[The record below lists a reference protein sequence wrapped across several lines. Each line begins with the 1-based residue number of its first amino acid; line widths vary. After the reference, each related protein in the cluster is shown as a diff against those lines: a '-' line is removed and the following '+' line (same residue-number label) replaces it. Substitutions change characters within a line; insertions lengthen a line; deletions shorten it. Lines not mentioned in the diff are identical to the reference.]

1 MAKVTAADFIKPKP
15 GSWADQVRREYQESI
30 NSRKDERA
38 NRAARLEGIL
48 EALRAEGASDAVL
61 EEVARQYM
69 ATGEFDVPEE
79 PAAEPEATPV
89 LPVEEAPAPQEQAE
103 SGGLAYRVA
112 TAIPR
117 TLADAVMGE
126 GFFDA
131 MVDTAQGGLQR
142 SARAALG
149 RMSESDNPL
158 FRQLAELP
166 GAARDVASGD
176 FMSALE
182 RASVGGV
189 RRDMADLAE
198 AAQANFDAA
207 SGARERLG
215 SRNWLIRNLG
225 EGALDAAASP
235 SGAASLLGGPLGAV
249 AVLDAYD
256 QAYQQAVDAGID
268 SDEDRELWALSQAAP
283 ELVSFIPASRVV
295 QRLPVIGQAVERLVK
310 KPLNNLAATFIERE
324 GSPALKAAMRTVNAA
339 LGEGIEEGFTG
350 GMQDIAAGSIARLAS
365 GDLSEFARANTSST
379 LGGPE
384 ENGTFADTLWQ
395 SARAGFVMG
404 GGLSAVPNVASSYAD
419 RARFIDERSAQT
431 EQDILEGAA
440 RVQDRASEPVLPTSE
455 PVREPEQ
462 GDLFGVP
469 EDAPSFEE
477 QDAARQRQLEEDVA
491 WAQRNREREAE
502 QQAARREEL
511 RNSYVARVDNARQEV
526 ERLQDEIEAGA
537 TDSATLNAAARAQS
551 ELAEAEN
558 NLRSLDEAFAPRE
571 EVTPTRTQQAPVQE
585 AEPVQRDFVAEQEEQ
600 ERVRRLNVIAQ
611 RRKAVQK
618 KQQQKAKAE
627 EAKLKT
633 LRTRA
638 IDSLL
643 EENPNLSDA
652 EIDALVDQR
661 IAELQQPK
669 RKAKV
674 ETPKV
679 EAPAPRPATQPARA
693 AAPVAEPVAAPE
705 VDIERLKQSDDPYD
719 RIQAEVLERL
729 GMAAPAQQDTTA
741 QLDTPDYLEQV
752 SKIARNLA
760 KSASGRAAAVENLI
774 QQGKMVILPNA
785 TALGRENVARAGEYD
800 PSTGTI
806 YLYTDYLNDGSLADI
821 LEAASHESAHLAQ
834 FGGRDARSEKLRA
847 LLGDK
852 GIQEGARKLRAAA
865 AKGNKLAQE
874 ALEAAQ
880 ADTAAR
886 GGDNRYEDLELV
898 AYAVGAENRART
910 GTLGSAAG
918 AIRDLVSGAKD
929 QLRSKL
935 GINLDISVND
945 LRSAMAKVLD
955 EAVETE
961 PVLRATPE
969 VLGMIYNV
977 NKDNPTPGQVKAIE
991 EGNVYDSVDGT
1002 QKFVLSDSDSFVD
1015 RAKLAE
1021 LANAPNGT
1029 AMRLGDLLEHDVLYR
1044 ERPGAADI
1052 EIRVSDDL
1060 GPNVGGRYFPLS
1072 KRIEVSRDILKQ
1084 EDPYQPTARE
1094 IILHEVQHYVQDVDG
1109 RSSQYYDSP
1118 YAAHKIRK
1126 AAEAMNRAKHAF
1138 ELASTS
1144 VVQNAV
1150 RYTSGP
1156 GKGLVRRIVERE
1168 GIDDTDK
1175 ARLIRDLFSN
1185 QQYMPAQLRPLIE
1198 DLNSTRDKYNATI
1211 REYNA
1216 TVRQAH
1222 ADYLAN
1228 IAEREAYFTQYN
1240 ADARQSELDAQGNP
1254 EDIMRTQEQDPDDGT
1269 DITGGR
1275 IDVPQNDGTVA
1286 AMAQEAPDTL
1296 GMAARAPTKAAIRN
1310 RNKATTFL
1318 VAAIRNDKGLGA
1330 HIRNEVELA
1339 KAAPVEFESKANRAA
1354 GQYDAAIKK
1363 LAEQRGVTPEDLNA
1377 EIRDKLEE
1385 IADMPGSASEYRAAF
1400 NKIADQYGDAG
1411 KALKRLRGLVDELS
1425 ADLIRTYLDSG
1436 AKLTNKEKED
1446 IKKVAA
1452 NLGRY
1457 VHRFYASRLG
1467 GRVRGMYSKAVQ
1479 DAVDKARKKGVDSL
1493 TPKQKE
1499 LYDRYV
1505 RAANAILDGV
1515 KIPDAESIGDL
1526 LDSQVDY
1533 LYDTWFGTD
1542 QTGMTREEKE
1552 SALLQRRE
1560 EIGPEDL
1567 DNKVEAAAQA
1577 LLWGVENNAA
1587 TRYYDRGEKLDTTIM
1602 QKRSRIPK
1610 EIRELMGEVTDPAG
1624 ALLTTVSKQAE
1635 YVARTKMLFAI
1646 RDLAAPEDLQPPGS
1660 AGNRAVR
1667 ENNMTELTGEAYGP
1681 LRGYYASPALRAMIQ
1696 DTSESLMNFT
1706 EAAITNSRNGE
1717 AAIENLA
1724 RGAARAWMKGAA
1736 GAKAYNILGNVF
1748 RYPLNFA
1755 GSVIMLGLNGNLN
1768 VKSWGRGISDAIDII
1783 RYAHNPAAGLGGA
1796 VLPSKY
1802 RVVDSATVGDLKL
1815 LDLGKLEQ
1823 IVREMSGKS
1832 PGEFMRR
1839 ARQLGMAGREL
1850 YAMMDVWSKIANFY
1864 AEADFLRALYKA
1876 EGLTKTD
1883 DEIYREAS
1891 DIVNNTNMSYS
1902 RTMPFIKMMERGGIT
1917 QYAPYL
1923 YEAHRVIFSNLLQSA
1938 KEARDAA
1945 RMSNPKAAAM
1955 LAARSL
1961 ARFAGTTGTL
1971 AAIGYASHA
1980 LAGMW
1985 GDDEEDKRALLP
1997 EYARVMDFINIG
2009 KDEEGRP
2016 VLYAISNLDPLG
2028 PATDLYRAARTSDR
2042 PMEALWDQFKENY
2055 IAPSL
2060 FGATWDAVAR
2070 TTGLMEPLTTRPR
2083 KPLLQQW
2090 SPDGWSAV
2098 VGVTGREDA
2107 LAAIVNAVET
2117 RYLPGTARAWSDS
2130 NPKAVGTDIDSVAWN
2145 IARAVGAR
2153 GVRYDPEVGAKDA
2166 FFKYD
2171 DTMKEARRALA
2182 SYVENTTNPSAEEIT
2197 KRLLDLRKDER
2208 RAWDQVARTYR
2219 GMIAIGMD
2227 EAEAYAKLKEAGV
2240 PKEVLRQIE
2249 NEEFRS
2255 RVVSKQSL
2263 KNAAK
2268 LQIGKAKTQADRDKL
2283 EEKWNTAMEILSE
2296 LEIE

>member
-15 GSWADQVRREYQESI
+15 GSWADQVRREYQERI
-30 NSRKDERA
+30 NSRKEERA

-69 ATGEFDVPEE
+69 ATGEFNVPEE

-131 MVDTAQGGLQR
+131 MVDTAQGGAQR

-158 FRQLAELP
+158 FRYLAELP
-166 GAARDVASGD
+166 GAAKDVASGD

-324 GSPALKAAMRTVNAA
+324 GSPALKAAMRTINTA

-350 GMQDIAAGSIARLAS
+350 GMQDVAAGSIARLAS
-365 GDLSEFARANTSST
+365 GDLSELARANTSST
-379 LGGPE
+379 FGGAE
-384 ENGTFADTLWQ
+384 ENGTFADVLWE
-395 SARAGFVMG
+395 SARAGFVAG
-404 GGLSAVPNVASSYAD
+404 GGLSAVPNVARSYAD

-477 QDAARQRQLEEDVA
+477 QEAARQRQLEEDAA

-511 RNSYVARVDNARQEV
+511 RNSYVARVDRARQEV
-526 ERLQDEIEAGA
+526 ERLQEDIEAGA

-669 RKAKV
+669 SKAKA
-674 ETPKV
+674 EAPKV

-693 AAPVAEPVAAPE
+693 AAPMAEPEPVAAPE

-729 GMAAPAQQDTTA
+729 GMAAPEQQA
-741 QLDTPDYLEQV
+741 TPDYREQV
-752 SKIARNLA
+752 KKIARNLA
-760 KSASGRAAAVENLI
+760 KSASGRAAAVEKLI
-774 QQGKMVILPNA
+774 QQGKVAILPNA

-800 PSTGTI
+800 PSTGTV

-929 QLRSKL
+929 QLRNKL

-945 LRSAMAKVLD
+945 LRSAMGKVLE

-977 NKDNPTPGQVKAIE
+977 NKDNPTPGQIKAIE

-1015 RAKLAE
+1015 RTKLAE

-1044 ERPGAADI
+1044 ERPGAADL

-1060 GPNVGGRYFPLS
+1060 GPNVGGRYLPLS

-1109 RSSQYYDSP
+1109 RSRQYHDIPYDN
-1118 YAAHKIRK
+1118 YKISK
-1126 AAEAMNRAKHAF
+1126 AAEAMNRAKRAF

-1168 GIDDTDK
+1168 DIDNPEK
-1175 ARLIRDLFSN
+1175 ARLIRGLFSN
-1185 QQYMPAQLRPLIE
+1185 PQYMSAQLRPLLE
-1198 DLNSTRDKYNATI
+1198 DLNSTRDKYSATV

-1254 EDIMRTQEQDPDDGT
+1254 EDVMRTQEQDPDDGT

-1286 AMAQEAPDTL
+1286 AMAQDTL
-1296 GMAARAPTKAAIRN
+1296 GMAARAPTKAAFRN
-1310 RNKATTFL
+1310 RNKAATFL

-1339 KAAPVEFESKANRAA
+1339 KAAPVEFESKANRAV
-1354 GQYDAAIKK
+1354 GQYDAAINK
-1363 LAEQRGVTPEDLNA
+1363 LAEQRGVTPEALNA

-1385 IADMPGSASEYRAAF
+1385 IADMPGSASAHRAAF

-1411 KALKRLRGLVDELS
+1411 KALKRLRGLVDDLS

-1436 AKLTNKEKED
+1436 VKLTNKEKEE
-1446 IKKVAA
+1446 IKTVAA

-1493 TPKQKE
+1493 TSKQKE

-1505 RAANAILDGV
+1505 RAAKVILDGV

-1577 LLWGVENNAA
+1577 LLWGVEANAA

-1602 QKRSRIPK
+1602 QKRSRTPK

-1706 EAAITNSRNGE
+1706 EAAITNSRNGD
-1717 AAIENLA
+1717 AVWENA
-1724 RGAARAWMKGAA
+1724 GRAMAKAWMKGAS
-1736 GAKAYNILGNVF
+1736 GAKAVNILGNVF
-1748 RYPLNFA
+1748 RYALNFA
-1755 GSVIMLGLNGNLN
+1755 GSFAMLGINGNLN
-1768 VKSWGRGISDAIDII
+1768 VKSWGRGLSDAIDII
-1783 RYAHNPAAGLGGA
+1783 RYAHSPSSGLGGA
-1796 VLPSKY
+1796 VLASKY

-1815 LDLGKLEQ
+1815 LDLGKIEQ
-1823 IVREMSGKS
+1823 VVREMSGKG
-1832 PGEFMRR
+1832 PGAFMRK
-1839 ARQLGMAGREL
+1839 AREIGMAGREL
-1850 YAMMDVWSKIANFY
+1850 YAMMDVWSKIANFH

-1876 EGLTKTD
+1876 EGLSKTD

-1902 RTMPFIKMMERGGIT
+1902 RTMPFVKMIERGGIT

-1945 RMSNPKAAAM
+1945 KMSNPKAAAM

-1985 GDDEEDKRALLP
+1985 GDDEEDKRSLLP
-1997 EYARVMDFINIG
+1997 EYARVMDFINVG

-2042 PMEALWDQFKENY
+2042 PMEALWNQFKENY

-2060 FGATWDAVAR
+2060 YGAVRDVFAR
-2070 TTGLMEPLTTRPR
+2070 TTGLVEPLTSRPR

-2130 NPKAVGTDIDSVAWN
+2130 NPKAVGTDLDSVAYN
-2145 IARAVGAR
+2145 IARASGAR

-2171 DTMKEARRALA
+2171 STMKEARRALA

-2197 KRLLDLRKDER
+2197 KRLLALRKDER
-2208 RAWDQVARTYR
+2208 QAWDQIARTYR

-2255 RVVSKQSL
+2255 RVVSEQSL

-2268 LQIGKAKTQADRDKL
+2268 LQIGKAKTQADREKL

>member
-15 GSWADQVRREYQESI
+15 GSWADQVRREYQERI
-30 NSRKDERA
+30 NSRKEERA

-48 EALRAEGASDAVL
+48 EALRAEGVSDAVL
-61 EEVARQYM
+61 EEVARRYM
-69 ATGEFDVPEE
+69 ATGEFNVPEE
-79 PAAEPEATPV
+79 PVAKPEATPV
-89 LPVEEAPAPQEQAE
+89 LPEADTSPYGFDTASLPQMQALPAQSVFDSISTSASQLASDAGARLRAGAREGLAGLLTAPADLLNALIRSPINLAIANKLGITLPSFKSFDFVQQEADRLRAE
-103 SGGLAYRVA
+103 ADDIREQELSVRSRIGDDVLGEAEGFSGTLEAVARNPTILLDQIAHTAGQMIPGFVGGLAGPIGAVLTQAASAAGQQAREARETVKA
-112 TAIPR
+112 QGGTDAEAEAAANIAALTSFGVNTAIP
-117 TLADAVMGE
+117 AVIP
-126 GFFDA
+126 
-131 MVDTAQGGLQR
+131 GGQALESLVSRGVGQAAGR
-142 SARAALG
+142 SAVRAAAVPLAGELTEESASEALEQVGMNLATGRPLTEDVPKSAALG
-149 RMSESDNPL
+149 AVL
-158 FRQLAELP
+158 GLGA
-166 GAARDVASGD
+166 GAAPA
-176 FMSALE
+176 
-182 RASVGGV
+182 GV
-189 RRDMADLAE
+189 NYT
-198 AAQANFDAA
+198 QAN
-207 SGARERLG
+207 
-215 SRNWLIRNLG
+215 
-225 EGALDAAASP
+225 
-235 SGAASLLGGPLGAV
+235 
-249 AVLDAYD
+249 
-256 QAYQQAVDAGID
+256 
-268 SDEDRELWALSQAAP
+268 
-283 ELVSFIPASRVV
+283 
-295 QRLPVIGQAVERLVK
+295 
-310 KPLNNLAATFIERE
+310 
-324 GSPALKAAMRTVNAA
+324 
-339 LGEGIEEGFTG
+339 
-350 GMQDIAAGSIARLAS
+350 
-365 GDLSEFARANTSST
+365 
-379 LGGPE
+379 
-384 ENGTFADTLWQ
+384 
-395 SARAGFVMG
+395 
-404 GGLSAVPNVASSYAD
+404 
-419 RARFIDERSAQT
+419 RARRARIEDN
-431 EQDILEGAA
+431 EQAILEGAA
-440 RVQDRASEPVLPTSE
+440 RVQDRVSEPVLPTSE

-477 QDAARQRQLEEDVA
+477 QEAARQRQLEEDAA
-491 WAQRNREREAE
+491 WTLRNRERAQEE
-502 QQAARREEL
+502 QQARREEL
-511 RNSYVARVDNARQEV
+511 RNSYVARVDRARQEV
-526 ERLQDEIEAGA
+526 ERLQEDIEAGA
-537 TDSATLNAAARAQS
+537 TDRATLNAAARAQA

-558 NLRSLDEAFAPRE
+558 RLRSLDEAFAPRE
-571 EVTPTRTQQAPVQE
+571 EVTPTRTERAPVQE

-600 ERVRRLNVIAQ
+600 ERVRRLNIIAQ

-669 RKAKV
+669 RKAKA
-674 ETPKV
+674 

-693 AAPVAEPVAAPE
+693 VAPVAAPE

-729 GMAAPAQQDTTA
+729 GMAAPAQQDTSA
-741 QLDTPDYLEQV
+741 QLDTPDYREQV
-752 SKIARNLA
+752 RKIARNLA
-760 KSASGRAAAVENLI
+760 KSASGRAAAVEKLI
-774 QQGKMVILPNA
+774 QQGKIAILPNA

-800 PSTGTI
+800 PSTGTT
-806 YLYTDYLNDGSLADI
+806 YLYTDYLNDSSLADI
-821 LEAASHESAHLAQ
+821 LEAASHESTHLGQ
-834 FGGRDARSEKLRA
+834 FSGRDARNEKLRI

-852 GIQEGARKLRAAA
+852 GVQEGARKLRAAA

-929 QLRSKL
+929 QLRNKL

-991 EGNVYDSVDGT
+991 AGNVYDSVDGT
-1002 QKFVLSDSDSFVD
+1002 QKFVLSDYDSFVD

-1044 ERPGAADI
+1044 ERPGAADL

-1060 GPNVGGRYFPLS
+1060 GPNVGGRYLPLS

-1084 EDPYQPTARE
+1084 EDPYQPTARQ

-1150 RYTSGP
+1150 RYTRGP
-1156 GKGLVRRIVERE
+1156 VKGLVRRIVERE

-1228 IAEREAYFTQYN
+1228 ITEREAYFTQYN

-1275 IDVPQNDGTVA
+1275 IDVPQNDGTVV
-1286 AMAQEAPDTL
+1286 AMAQEAPTTL

-1339 KAAPVEFESKANRAA
+1339 KAAPVEFESEANRAA

-1363 LAEQRGVTPEDLNA
+1363 LAEQRGVTPEALNA

-1400 NKIADQYGDAG
+1400 NKIVDQYGDAG
-1411 KALKRLRGLVDELS
+1411 KALKRLRGLVDDLS

-1436 AKLTNKEKED
+1436 VKLTNKEKED

-1479 DAVDKARKKGVDSL
+1479 DAVDKARKNGVDSL

-1515 KIPDAESIGDL
+1515 KIPDAESIGEL

-1567 DNKVEAAAQA
+1567 ENKVEAAAQA

-1646 RDLAAPEDLQPPGS
+1646 RDLASPEDLQPPGS

-1724 RGAARAWMKGAA
+1724 RGAARVWMKGAS
-1736 GAKAYNILGNVF
+1736 GAKAVNILGNVF

-1755 GSVIMLGLNGNLN
+1755 GSVIMLGINGNLN
-1768 VKSWGRGISDAIDII
+1768 VKSWGRGLSDAIDII

-1796 VLPSKY
+1796 VLAAKY

-1815 LDLGKLEQ
+1815 LDLGKMEQ
-1823 IVREMSGKS
+1823 VVREMSGKG
-1832 PGEFMRR
+1832 PGAFLRR
-1839 ARQLGMAGREL
+1839 ARQAGMAGREL
-1850 YAMMDVWSKIANFY
+1850 YAMMDVWSKIANFH
-1864 AEADFLRALYKA
+1864 AEADFLRELYKA

-1902 RTMPFIKMMERGGIT
+1902 RTAPFIKMLERGGIT

-1938 KEARDAA
+1938 KEARDTTK
-1945 RMSNPKAAAM
+1945 MSNPKAAAM

-1961 ARFAGTTGTL
+1961 ARFSGTTGTL
-1971 AAIGYASHA
+1971 AAIGYASHV

-1997 EYARVMDFINIG
+1997 EYARVMDFINVG
-2009 KDEEGRP
+2009 KDEEGKP
-2016 VLYAISNLDPLG
+2016 VLYAVSNLDPLG

-2042 PMEALWDQFKENY
+2042 PMEALWEQFKENY

-2060 FGATWDAVAR
+2060 GGAVWDVFAR
-2070 TTGLMEPLTTRPR
+2070 TTGLVEPTSSRPR

-2098 VGVTGREDA
+2098 VGVTGKEDA

-2145 IARAVGAR
+2145 ISRALGAR

-2171 DTMKEARRALA
+2171 ATMKEARRALA

-2197 KRLLDLRKDER
+2197 KRLLALRQDER
-2208 RAWDQVARTYR
+2208 QAWDQIARTYR

-2227 EAEAYAKLKEAGV
+2227 EAEAYAKLKEAGI
-2240 PKEVLRQIE
+2240 PKAVLRQIE
-2249 NEEFRS
+2249 NEEFS
-2255 RVVSKQSL
+2255 SLVVSRQSL

-2268 LQIGKAKTQADRDKL
+2268 IQIGKAKTQADREKL